1 MTFSRRGFLQSAGVS
16 LGVALLERPS
26 LAEDDLEK
34 TFNQIRANLLEMVN
48 EERAVEKLNALTVDD
63 LATQVATTHAQEMAV
78 DGYTSHWGRDG
89 RKPYQRYSFAGGTH
103 ATQENVAAADS
114 TWSMRDRDLKQDS
127 SYLHVR
133 LYQEQPP
140 HDGHRR
146 AILAPQHTHV
156 GFGIAVDD
164 LRLRVVEMFVA
175 KYVKVEP
182 IARKAKPGDRLT
194 FAAKMPKEGY
204 YLNHIEVFYEP
215 LPERPELSW
224 LQGSRSY
231 SLPSESLILRPKVP
245 PPYMYADRK
254 PGVVEMS
261 SAGRFTAEI
270 NLFKK
275 EPGIYTIVSWL
286 KRNDGTQK
294 PFPATEVCIEAS

>member
-48 EERAVEKLNALTVDD
+48 EERAVEKLNALAIDD